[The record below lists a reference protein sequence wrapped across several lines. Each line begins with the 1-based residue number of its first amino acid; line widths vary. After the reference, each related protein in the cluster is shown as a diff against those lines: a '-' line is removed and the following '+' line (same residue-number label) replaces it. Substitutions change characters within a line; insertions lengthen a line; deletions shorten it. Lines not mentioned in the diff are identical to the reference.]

1 MNLIRP
7 SKRDRA
13 ATIVELSLASTIL
26 LAVLALC
33 GMLFST
39 SASTFHK
46 TDTRTDLLAS
56 LQLVGSRWTRDVM
69 STHKQGTAIAPDACA
84 LLTPQGTLPI
94 STQGVY
100 SNLVWQGYRVYYRKP
115 DGEVWLRNVDLV
127 TPTIQPMPLNQVDL
141 GSGPQLLT
149 SYCTGGTRL
158 AQSVTSL
165 VVSQSGNSLQLSLQA
180 SRQRAGS
187 PQPEKLSLAF
197 YAVIRNVGP

>member
-1 MNLIRP
+1 MKFLRP
-7 SKRDRA
+7 SKRNLG

-26 LAVLALC
+26 LAVLGLC
-33 GMLFST
+33 GMLFT
-39 SASTFHK
+39 TGASTFHK

-56 LQLVGSRWTRDVM
+56 LQLIGSRWTRDVM
-69 STHKQGTAIAPDACA
+69 STHRQGICIGTDACA
-84 LLTPQGTLPI
+84 LVTPQGPLPI

-100 SNLVWQGYRVYYRKP
+100 SNLVWQGYRVYYRTA
-115 DGEVWLRNVDLV
+115 DGEVWSRNVDLV
-127 TPTIQPMPLNQVDL
+127 TPSVQPTPLNLVDL

-149 SYCTGGTRL
+149 SYCNGGTRI
-158 AQSVTSL
+158 ARSVTSFQ
-165 VVSQSGNSLQLSLQA
+165 VYQNGNSLELSLQA